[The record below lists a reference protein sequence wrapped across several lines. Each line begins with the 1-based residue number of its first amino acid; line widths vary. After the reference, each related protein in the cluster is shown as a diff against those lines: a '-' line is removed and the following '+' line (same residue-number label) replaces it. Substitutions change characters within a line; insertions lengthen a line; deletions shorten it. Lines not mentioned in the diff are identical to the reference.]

1 MSDLSTAPE
10 VREATSIVN
19 EIAAHVADNYVI
31 ATPEQYSEG
40 GEHLKLVKG
49 AQRKIEDLRVSITKP
64 LNAALKAANDL
75 FRLPAER
82 LVQAERMIKAELGNY
97 MAEQERI
104 RREEQRKADEAA
116 ARERAAAE
124 AKARKERE
132 EAAAAAAELRRKAE
146 AEAAAG
152 RAAEAAKLAAKA
164 EQREERAETRAAAF
178 EQQAATVVAPVITR
192 EPPKVAGVRMRDVWR
207 FEIVDPSKIAAAFL
221 VPDET
226 RIRKQ
231 VNALGAD
238 AAAIIGPGVRI
249 WSEKQVASGA
259 A

>member
-1 MSDLSTAPE
+1 MPDLSTAPE
-10 VREATSIVN
+10 VREATTIVN
-19 EIAAHVADNYVI
+19 EIATRVSDHYVI
-31 ATPEQYSEG
+31 ATAEQYAEG

-75 FRLPAER
+75 FRAPADR
-82 LVQAERMIKAELGNY
+82 LVQVERTIKTQLGHY
-97 MAEQERI
+97 TAEQERI
-104 RREEQRKADEAA
+104 RREEQRRADEAA

-124 AKARKERE
+124 AKARQERE
-132 EAAAAAAELRRKAE
+132 RAEAAAAELRRQAE

-152 RAAEAAKLAAKA
+152 RAAEAAKLAARA
-164 EQREERAETRAAAF
+164 EQKVEKADIRAAAF
-178 EQQAATVVAPVITR
+178 EQQAATIVAPVITR
-192 EPPKVAGVRMRDVWR
+192 EPPKVAGVSMRNVWR
-207 FEIVDPSKIAAAFL
+207 FEIVDPSKINAAFL
-221 VPDET
+221 APDET
-226 RIRKQ
+226 KIRKQ